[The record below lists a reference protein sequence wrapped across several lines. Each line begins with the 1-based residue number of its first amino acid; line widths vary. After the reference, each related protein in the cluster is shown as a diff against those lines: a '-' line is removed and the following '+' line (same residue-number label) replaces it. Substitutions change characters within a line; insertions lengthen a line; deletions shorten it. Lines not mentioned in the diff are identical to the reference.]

1 MYLIYSKRRN
11 NDRININVSM
21 YNEQLIPERDC
32 VRKKERKKKK
42 TNLDIQHFVANRST

>member
-11 NDRININVSM
+11 NDRININVSIN
-21 YNEQLIPERDC
+21 NEQLIPERDC
-32 VRKKERKKKK
+32 VRKKERKKK